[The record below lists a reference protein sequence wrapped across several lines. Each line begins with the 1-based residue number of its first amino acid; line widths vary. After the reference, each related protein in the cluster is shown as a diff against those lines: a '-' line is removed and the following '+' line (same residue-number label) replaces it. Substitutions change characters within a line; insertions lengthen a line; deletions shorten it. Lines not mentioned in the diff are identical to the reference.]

1 MLLFTT
7 ASSELLALNF
17 PLCLPL
23 TCEGERIVTQR
34 GHFVIK
40 LSYFGRDP
48 LHLAA
53 CYWLWL
59 KMSRE
64 IQDAEINKIYIPLH
78 VF

>member
-1 MLLFTT
+1 M
-7 ASSELLALNF
+7 
-17 PLCLPL
+17 
-23 TCEGERIVTQR
+23 TQK

-40 LSYFGRDP
+40 LLYFGRDA

-64 IQDAEINKIYIPLH
+64 IQDAEINKIYIPLREH
-78 VF
+78 VFRVDMEKCELNLFWGNGAMISMS